1 MCWPSPAPNLFLNSA
16 AIILR
21 GHQMT
26 TPDDETRLGKSTT
39 PHRTA
44 GDGRFVAGTVLAG
57 RYRIVALLG
66 RGGMGEVY
74 KADDLTLDHPVALK
88 FLPDSLGLSPHA
100 LARFHAEVRIARQV
114 SHPNVC
120 RVYDV
125 GEVDG
130 LRFLTMEFIDGED
143 LSSLLRR
150 IGRLPGDKAVEIARQ
165 LCAGLAAA
173 HDAGV
178 VHRDLKPA
186 NVMIDGRGRARI
198 TDFGVAAIAREVRG
212 ADVLAGTPAYMA
224 PEQLKGQDASV
235 RSDVYSLG
243 LVLYELFTGR
253 RAVEA
258 KNISEALMHHSSGMP
273 VTTPSSWIGDID
285 RTVERA
291 ILRCLEPDPAA
302 RPASA
307 IQVAAALPGGDP
319 LQAALAAG
327 ETPSPE
333 MVAAAG
339 TSTAMRPATALALL
353 AAVIVLLVGTAV
365 MNSRRSILANVLSEL
380 SVDVLTLRSRE
391 TLASFGYRDRP
402 RDTASGFRYNTG
414 YFIFDR
420 GRGPENR
427 IERLLIDRPS
437 PIEFWYRESP
447 APLVVNAQPMPG
459 GPPRVGSVTLHNP
472 PENERGMRYVVTDRK
487 GRLIEM
493 RALPAEFG
501 VADGGPVDWD
511 LLFAAAGLDRGAFR
525 PATPEWTP
533 PDACDERAAWTGVY
547 PEQPDVPVRLEAA
560 AFKGR
565 VVAFRM
571 LGPWDLE
578 PPAEMTRPARSGM
591 LVGLFIYSLTIGGVV
606 LAWLNVRLGRGD
618 KVGALRLGM
627 FVLVASLV
635 DWVLAVDHTTGAGE
649 LTLFR
654 LGLGTALVQAVSV
667 YVVYLAL
674 EPHVRRRWPEVLI
687 SWSRVLAGRI
697 RDPLVGRDV
706 LVGVFIGC
714 LWALAWTAAS
724 WWFGRATDG
733 DIQINSVLSVRRG
746 AGATVMLMANAAF
759 LSVVLC
765 FFVLVMRVLLRNVA
779 VLAALAVV
787 VLWGLVGAG
796 GSPASNVFPAL
807 VGAAT
812 GACAALAL
820 FRFGLL
826 ATTAFVASSTLYGS
840 IRAGLGWHGVAGT
853 FMLLAI
859 VGAAAYACYLAIG
872 SPRLLPQRQMS

>member
-1 MCWPSPAPNLFLNSA
+1 
-16 AIILR
+16 
-21 GHQMT
+21 MT

-44 GDGRFVAGTVLAG
+44 ADGRFVAGTVLAG

-186 NVMIDGRGRARI
+186 NVMIDGRGRARV

-224 PEQLKGQDASV
+224 PEQVKGQDASV

-258 KNISEALMHHSSGMP
+258 KNISEALMHHSSGLP

-285 RTVERA
+285 KTVERA
-291 ILRCLEPDPAA
+291 ILRCLESDPAA

-339 TSTAMRPATALALL
+339 TSTAMRPATAIAVL
-353 AAVIVLLVGTAV
+353 AAIIVLLAGTAV
-365 MNSRRSILANVLSEL
+365 MNSRRSILASVRSEL
-380 SVDVLTLRSRE
+380 SVDVLTLRSSE
-391 TLASFGYRDRP
+391 ILAAFGYRNRL
-402 RDTASGFRYNTG
+402 RDTASGFRYNTP
-414 YFIFDR
+414 YLIFDR
-420 GRGPENR
+420 GRGPANR
-427 IERLLIDRPS
+427 VERLLTERPS
-437 PIEFWYRESP
+437 SIEFWYRESP
-447 APLVVNAQPMPG
+447 IALVVGAQPMPG
-459 GPPRVGSVTLHNP
+459 GPPRVGPVTLYNP
-472 PENERGMRYVVTDRK
+472 PADERGMRYVVTDRR

-493 RALPAEFG
+493 RAVPAEFG
-501 VADGGPVDWD
+501 AAEGGRVNWD

-525 PATPEWTP
+525 PVSPEWTP
-533 PDACDERAAWTGVY
+533 PDAFDERAAWTGVY

-560 AFKGR
+560 AYQGR
-565 VVAFRM
+565 IVAFRM

-578 PPAEMTRPARSGM
+578 PPAEVARLSRSGM
-591 LVGLFIYSLTIGGVV
+591 LVGFFVYSLTIGGVV

-627 FVLVASLV
+627 FVLAASVV

-654 LGLGTALVQAVSV
+654 LGLGSALFQAVSI

-687 SWSRVLAGRI
+687 SWSRLLAGRI

-706 LVGVFIGC
+706 LVGLLIGSVWT
-714 LWALAWTAAS
+714 LGWTAAS
-724 WWFGRATDG
+724 WWFGRITDG
-733 DIQINSVLSVRRG
+733 DVQINSVLSVRRG
-746 AGATVMLMANAAF
+746 AGATVMVIANAAF
-759 LSVVLC
+759 LSVLVC
-765 FFVLVMRVLLRNVA
+765 FFALVMRVLLRHA

-787 VLWGLVGAG
+787 VLWTVVGAG
-796 GSPASNVFPAL
+796 GSPASNVFPAF
-807 VGAAT
+807 VGAVT
-812 GACAALAL
+812 GACATLAL

-826 ATTAFVASSTLYGS
+826 AATALTASSTLYGS

-853 FMLLAI
+853 FMLLAVI
-859 VGAAAYACYLAIG
+859 GAAAYACYLAVG